1 MVASAIRGT
10 RYFVELLISAT
21 IPNVNIVIFLLQHST
36 DGDIYHRAAQKKA
49 RQIEQNNIFRIF
61 ALVL

>member
-21 IPNVNIVIFLLQHST
+21 IPNVNIVIFCYNTAPMEIFSIVLL
-36 DGDIYHRAAQKKA
+36 KK
-49 RQIEQNNIFRIF
+49 RRDKLNKTTFFVYLR
-61 ALVL
+61 